1 MSDQNPNNSNF
12 SIRQPIII
20 AISIVIGILIGS
32 YFFSSNSTSSII
44 GGEYKKINELL
55 HLIENEYVDST
66 DVNELIDYSITKILE
81 KLDPHTTYIPPKD
94 LQVAHAQLEGDFEGI
109 GIEFNLMKDTIYVVN
124 TITGGPSEKAGLL
137 AGDKIIKVDTEIVAG
152 RKFSNADV
160 FKRLRGKKNTVALLT
175 IKRRGSKNLLTFKV
189 IRDKIPTYS
198 IDAAYMIDGQ
208 TGYIKISRFGE
219 KTYEEFHTAL
229 QDLISQG
236 MKRLMIDL
244 KDNTGGYLDKA
255 TSIADEL
262 LSGNKLIVYTD
273 GKGTKYDNQINAHE
287 TGLFEKGD
295 VIVLVNEGSASAS
308 EILSGAIQDN
318 DRGLIV
324 GRRTFGKGLVQAPLN
339 LSDGSEIR
347 LTISR
352 YYTPSG
358 RSIQKPYDKNNLEEY
373 EDDYLQRYKHGE
385 FFHEDSIP
393 HNDSLKYKTSK
404 GRTVYGGG
412 GITPDVFV
420 ARDTSQYT
428 RYLSELFNQNII
440 REYTL
445 NYFLTNK
452 EALNKQS
459 FETYFKSFVVSD
471 KMLNDINTMATKA
484 GIKFKE
490 KEFKQSKNLIAIYT
504 KAYIARNVW
513 GNKGFYPI
521 YNLTDEI
528 YLKAQSL
535 WPMASKIN
543 QE

>member
-109 GIEFNLMKDTIYVVN
+109 GIEFNLIKDTINVVN
-124 TITGGPSEKAGLL
+124 TITGGPSEKAGLI
-137 AGDKIIKVDTEIVAG
+137 AGDKIVKVDTEVVAG
-152 RKFSNADV
+152 KKFSNADV

-393 HNDSLKYKTSK
+393 HNDSLKYKTSQ

-484 GIKFKE
+484 GIKYKE
-490 KEFKQSKNLIAIYT
+490 NDFKQSKNLIAIYT